1 MSWAGAVEL
10 DSEAAGTKGQESEER
25 GKHVDYFTCELF
37 TVGRCVMARVWW
49 SDAVL
54 YYTLTIYTVRG
65 TLVAML
71 FGLKRG
77 YAPCIMV
84 G

>member
-1 MSWAGAVEL
+1 
-10 DSEAAGTKGQESEER
+10 
-25 GKHVDYFTCELF
+25 
-37 TVGRCVMARVWW
+37 MARVWW

-65 TLVAML
+65 ILIAML
-71 FGLKRG
+71 LGLKRG

>member
-1 MSWAGAVEL
+1 
-10 DSEAAGTKGQESEER
+10 
-25 GKHVDYFTCELF
+25 
-37 TVGRCVMARVWW
+37 MARVWW

-65 TLVAML
+65 TLITML

-77 YAPCIMV
+77 YAPCIMAAEALEGEWWEGGTCGMQSAQSDEV
-84 G
+84 RREG